1 MKIKKLISAL
11 TASILAVSCF
21 VSASAAENNL
31 LTDGDFENVT
41 LTPLDWKFPI
51 KGVWYS
57 DGTIETDED
66 TGNKYVSVKTVEGTG
81 TGLGQRVTVDETGT
95 YVMQIDV
102 KVTQGTANISI
113 NDGDALWPGNAD
125 NQLAY
130 NSIQV
135 NDGWETYK
143 VEYAAVAGKTIM
155 PYVWVDASSQA
166 YVDNVKLYKK
176 PAFSYV
182 GDVQTIVGTGDEAN
196 DKAYYGSAKN
206 IDGTKFGFTVTGTY
220 GEGPKSANI
229 TWNNEGETQITGEM
243 EVVFGVII
251 RDAATVNDLSVTYYK
266 QEDAE

>member
-1 MKIKKLISAL
+1 MKMKKLISAL

-31 LTDGDFENVT
+31 LTGGDFESGT
-41 LTPLDWKFPI
+41 LTKLDWKFPI

-57 DGTIETDED
+57 EGTIETDED
-66 TGNKYVSVKTVEGTG
+66 TGNKYVSVKTDKGKG
-81 TGLGQRVTVDETGT
+81 TGLGQRVTVDEAGT
-95 YVMQIDV
+95 YVMEIDV
-102 KVTQGTANISI
+102 KVTEGTADISI
-113 NDGDALWPGNAD
+113 NDGEAMWPGNGE
-125 NQLAY
+125 NKLAY
-130 NSIQV
+130 DSIQV
-135 NDGWETYK
+135 NDDWKTYK
-143 VEYAAVAGKTIM
+143 VECPAAAGQTIM
-155 PYVWVDASSQA
+155 PYVWVDDSSQA

-220 GEGPKSANI
+220 GGGSKSAYI

-266 QEDAE
+266 QEDSE

>member
-1 MKIKKLISAL
+1 MKMKKLISAL

-31 LTDGDFENVT
+31 LTGGDFENVT
-41 LTPLDWKFPI
+41 TLTTLGDWKFPI

-57 DGTIETDED
+57 GGTIETDED
-66 TGNKYVSVKTVEGTG
+66 TGNKYVSMHG
-81 TGLGQRVTVDETGT
+81 TGLGQRVTVDEAGT
-95 YVMQIDV
+95 YVMEIDV
-102 KVTQGTANISI
+102 KVTQGTADISI
-113 NDGDALWPGNAD
+113 NNGEAAYPGTGSNILAL
-125 NQLAY
+125 
-130 NSIQV
+130 NSIQE
-135 NDGWETYK
+135 NNGWETYK
-143 VEYAAVAGKTIM
+143 VEYTAAAGRTLM
-155 PYVWVDASSQA
+155 PYVWVNDLSQA

-196 DKAYYGSAKN
+196 DKAYYGIAKN

-220 GEGPKSANI
+220 GGEAKSKEI

-251 RDAATVNDLSVTYYK
+251 RDAATVNDLLVTYYK
-266 QEDAE
+266 QEDSE